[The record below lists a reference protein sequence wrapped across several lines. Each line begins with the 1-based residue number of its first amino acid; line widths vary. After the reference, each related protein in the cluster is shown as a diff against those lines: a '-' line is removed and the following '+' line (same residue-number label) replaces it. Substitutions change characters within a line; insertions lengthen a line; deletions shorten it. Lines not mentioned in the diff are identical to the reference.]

1 MSVTGDRIKKQRNE
15 KRLTQE
21 QLADKVNKSKQ
32 VISNWERGYSKPID
46 EDLASLSKVLDA
58 SADYLLGIDEIEK
71 TTKKTAEETEAEAK
85 RKLGLEYIKRIKD
98 EKTLDLAIELL
109 EKLAKE

>member
-1 MSVTGDRIKKQRNE
+1 MSISGNRIKERRIE

-46 EDLASLSKVLDA
+46 EDLASLSKVLDV
-58 SADYLLGIDEIEK
+58 SADYLLGIDELEK
-71 TTKKTAEETEAEAK
+71 PTNKTDAEKEADAK
-85 RKLGLEYIKRIKD
+85 RKKGLDYIKQIKD